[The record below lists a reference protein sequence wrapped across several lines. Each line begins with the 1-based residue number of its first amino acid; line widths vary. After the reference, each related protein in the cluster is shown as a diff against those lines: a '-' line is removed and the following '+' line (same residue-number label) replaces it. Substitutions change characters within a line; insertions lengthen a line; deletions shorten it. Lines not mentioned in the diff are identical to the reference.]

1 MLRLQTP
8 VEFPQSGIGISYS
21 DSIMLLG
28 SCFSDNIG
36 KRLQERGFDACLNP
50 FGTLYNPESILS
62 SILRLDSGEPFT
74 EKECVR
80 MGSGSALWCSFSHHT
95 LAARESPGEFLRC
108 ANEALAKASEFWR
121 SCNKVII
128 TFGTSWCFRF
138 TGAPRTENIAAQGIL
153 NESSETGRIVSN
165 CLKRDAREFTREFL
179 PAGRTA
185 EIVSR
190 IVREHPDKKF
200 IFTVSPIRHLKDGA
214 HGNALSKASLLLGID
229 EGLKAVEGAEYFP
242 SYEILMDELRDYR
255 FYAPDMLHPSEQA
268 ADYIFSRFIDWAL
281 PETDRS
287 RLQEEEMLL
296 KRSKHYS
303 KFSTALENNRRPSE
317 TADGNWTGR

>member
-36 KRLQERGFDACLNP
+36 KRLQERGFNACLNP

-74 EKECVR
+74 EKECVQ

-95 LAARESPGEFLRC
+95 LAARENPGEFLRC
-108 ANEALAKASEFWR
+108 ANEALGKSSAFWKK
-121 SCNKVII
+121 SDKVII
-128 TFGTSWCFRF
+128 TFGTSWCYRF
-138 TGAPRTENIAAQGIL
+138 T
-153 NESSETGRIVSN
+153 ESGRIVSN
-165 CLKRDAREFTREFL
+165 CLKRDAKEFSREFL
-179 PAGRTA
+179 PSERTA

-190 IVREHPDKKF
+190 IVREHPDKQF
-200 IFTVSPIRHLKDGA
+200 IFTVSPIRHFKDGA
-214 HGNALSKASLLLGID
+214 HSNALSKASLLLGVERGMKMAD
-229 EGLKAVEGAEYFP
+229 EAHCTEAPNADNAQGQKRAEYFP
-242 SYEILMDELRDYR
+242 AYEILMDELRDYR

-268 ADYIFSRFIDWAL
+268 ADYVFERFLAWAL
-281 PETDRS
+281 PEAERG
-287 RLQEEEMLL
+287 RLQREE
-296 KRSKHYS
+296 KAFRQSQHKP
-303 KFSTALENNRRPSE
+303 LETRK
-317 TADGNWTGR
+317 